1 EPKALLE
8 NIHIVQNRNLC
19 STPFVYGDID
29 KLKQVILNLCKNAFE
44 AMTAGGTL
52 TISSDEEDGQLI
64 LSIGDTGKGMSLQQ
78 VNQVFMPFFSSKAG
92 GTGLGL
98 PFVLKTVEEHGG
110 TISVESEVGR
120 GTRFLLKFPRAAN
133 AAIELESI
141 KQTVVS

>member
-1 EPKALLE
+1 
-8 NIHIVQNRNLC
+8 
-19 STPFVYGDID
+19 
-29 KLKQVILNLCKNAFE
+29 
-44 AMTAGGTL
+44 M